1 VTRSSAAVLPN
12 ADMAVSVQTSKLCVR
27 MDTLQVKTCVF
38 FSIVPYITLVLSFL
52 AILVHFLVL
61 SHQFSSSFVLL
72 CIFLSIPGIMLYL
85 LYSFQFSLTVRIL
98 GFVWNILLR

>member
-1 VTRSSAAVLPN
+1 
-12 ADMAVSVQTSKLCVR
+12 
-27 MDTLQVKTCVF
+27 
-38 FSIVPYITLVLSFL
+38 
-52 AILVHFLVL
+52 VL